1 MNGTRKGMV
10 LFVLLCV
17 LVVVSIFAFTAMM
30 GDFFDYHLIGNRFL
44 TGHIG
49 DVAGHGAPASLLMAM
64 AKGSVNALSEAE
76 RLEPELGK
84 RSVNRIY

>member
-1 MNGTRKGMV
+1 
-10 LFVLLCV
+10 LLPQDKIV
-17 LVVVSIFAFTAMM
+17 FDKWQIEGQSEAMTAMM